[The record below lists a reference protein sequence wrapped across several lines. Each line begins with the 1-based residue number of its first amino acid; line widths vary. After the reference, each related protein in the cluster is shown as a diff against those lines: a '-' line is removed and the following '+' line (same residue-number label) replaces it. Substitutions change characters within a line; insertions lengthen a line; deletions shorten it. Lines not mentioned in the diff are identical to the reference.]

1 MPTDNRLPDNTDL
14 LIRLLKVMVDKDK
27 HGSTEPEGS
36 TLRDPMIVALVRA
49 AYRELQDANKAYR
62 KQMRQESHRD

>member
-1 MPTDNRLPDNTDL
+1 MPTDNRFPDNTDL

-27 HGSTEPEGS
+27 HGATEPEGS

-49 AYRELQDANKAYR
+49 AYRELQGANKAYR
-62 KQMRQESHRD
+62 KQMHQESRRE

>member
-36 TLRDPMIVALVRA
+36 TLRDPMIVAHTTGAELFA
-49 AYRELQDANKAYR
+49 AHDRLLPTRYGHR
-62 KQMRQESHRD
+62 SHA

>member
-1 MPTDNRLPDNTDL
+1 MPTDTRFPDNTDL

-27 HGSTEPEGS
+27 QGANEPEGS

-62 KQMRQESHRD
+62 KQMRQEPRRE

>member
-1 MPTDNRLPDNTDL
+1 MPTANRFPDNADL
-14 LIRLLKVMVDKDK
+14 LIRLLKVIVDKDK
-27 HGSTEPEGS
+27 KGVTEPEGS

-62 KQMRQESHRD
+62 KQMRQESRRV